1 VTATQRSRL
10 ALLRLVIVGAL
21 AVPAFAA
28 TTSGMEA
35 FRFGPIGGAA
45 ALLRAPPPVL
55 FMAVGTLM
63 VLGAVGRRLLKT
75 AASSR

>member
-1 VTATQRSRL
+1 MTATQRSRL

-28 TTSGMEA
+28 TTSGMAA
-35 FRFGPIGGAA
+35 FSFGPEGGAA

-55 FMAVGTLM
+55 FMVLGTLM
-63 VLGAVGRRLLKT
+63 VLAAVGRRFLKT
-75 AASSR
+75 AGNNG